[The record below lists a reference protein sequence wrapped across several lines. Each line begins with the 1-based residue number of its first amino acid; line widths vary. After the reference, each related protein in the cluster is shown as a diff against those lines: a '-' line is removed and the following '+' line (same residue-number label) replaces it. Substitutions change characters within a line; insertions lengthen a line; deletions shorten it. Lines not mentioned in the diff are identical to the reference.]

1 MQPWE
6 SIRELR
12 KAGKPDEAFQ
22 LAQGVLKES
31 PDDYQSRTQAEW
43 ACFDLIKRVVASVQ
57 KSTAANERPD
67 RADLV
72 RLYELLRAYV
82 ALSPRK
88 PDMAMSNILGQLS
101 KVGRHFDR
109 FLPFLKWA
117 GLGSLR
123 PEDLV
128 PNEYQD
134 KVYASLA
141 VKLAREAAAWV
152 KSRPEATDEQVEL
165 AVVLCKT
172 AMSDAK
178 DADKTWLE
186 WSMAPLLRRT
196 GNRRGAAELIVRV
209 LKRKRTE
216 FWAWAEAARIHREE
230 QPELAIACFC
240 QALRLGA
247 EPKFLGRVH
256 RELAEL
262 LAEAGEVAQATRETL
277 IAVEI
282 YDQEG
287 WRHSPEL
294 EALLQAEW
302 YDPAIPAAEPKEFYT
317 LHADEALTLC
327 FDEVREHQA
336 TYLGMTEARE
346 GKKPRPRFS
355 MRWSD
360 GFISILGRR
369 NARVL
374 KTLQQ
379 GSPVELLL
387 GIEGDRQD
395 VLEILPRSHGKDWDC
410 TAIKEGVIARLST
423 NGEGITVY
431 CSREEEHRFPAKSW
445 IGTTSPA
452 PGIGARA
459 WGATNPVNGHFE
471 ASRIEPVPVPENGD
485 IRVFSGQLTR
495 TTKGFGF
502 VDEVFVPPPLVE
514 SSPPEARDVAVVAIM
529 AFDKTKARHSW
540 RAVAISACQ

>member
-12 KAGKPDEAFQ
+12 KSGKPDEALQ
-22 LAQGVLKES
+22 LAQGVLEES

-43 ACFDLIKRVVASVQ
+43 ACFDLIKQVVVNIQ
-57 KSTAANERPD
+57 KSTAANERPE
-67 RADLV
+67 RADLD
-72 RLYELLRAYV
+72 RLYQLLRAYV
-82 ALSPRK
+82 GLSPRK
-88 PDMAMSNILGQLS
+88 PDMALSNILGQLS
-101 KVGRHFDR
+101 KIGRHFDR

-117 GLGSLR
+117 GVGSFR
-123 PEDLV
+123 PEDLE

-152 KSRPEATDEQVEL
+152 KSRPDATDEQVEL
-165 AVVLCKT
+165 AVAFAKF
-172 AMSDAK
+172 AQSQAK
-178 DADKTWLE
+178 DTEKTWLE
-186 WSMAPLLRRT
+186 WSLASLLRRI
-196 GNRRGAAELIVRV
+196 GDRRGAAELIVRV
-209 LKRKRTE
+209 LKQKRSE
-216 FWAWAEAARIHREE
+216 FWAWAEAARIHRDE
-230 QPELAIACFC
+230 QPELGVACFC

-247 EPKFLGRVH
+247 DPKFLGKVH

-277 IAVEI
+277 VAVEI

-287 WRHSPEL
+287 WRHPPEL
-294 EALLQAEW
+294 EALLQSEW
-302 YDPAIPAAEPKEFYT
+302 YDPAQPAVNPREFYA

-355 MRWSD
+355 MRL
-360 GFISILGRR
+360 GERFISILGRR

-379 GSPVELLL
+379 GSPVGLLL

-395 VLEILPRSHGKDWDC
+395 VLEILPRPNGKDWDC
-410 TAIKEGVIARLST
+410 TAIKEGVIAGLSA

-431 CSREEEHRFPAKSW
+431 CSREEEYRFPVKSW

-452 PGIGARA
+452 PGVGARA

-471 ASRIEPVPVPENGD
+471 AGRIEPVALPENGD
-485 IRVFSGQLTR
+485 IRVFSGRLTR

-514 SSPPEARDVAVVAIM
+514 SSPPAAHDVAVVAIM

-540 RAVAISACQ
+540 RAVAVSACQ